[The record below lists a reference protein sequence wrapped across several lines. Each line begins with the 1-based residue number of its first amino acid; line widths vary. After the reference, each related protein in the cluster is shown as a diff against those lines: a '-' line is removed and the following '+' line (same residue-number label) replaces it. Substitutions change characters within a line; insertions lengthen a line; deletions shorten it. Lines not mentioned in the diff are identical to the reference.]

1 MPEVM
6 ENGMEDNILRIAID
20 GPSGAGKSTIAK
32 IVAEKMG
39 VDYIDTGAMYR
50 AIGLKMLTEGVGQDD
65 ESEDARKE
73 VLDRTDIDFD
83 GGIVTL
89 DGKDVSG
96 SIRMPEISKA
106 ASDYSRFPEVR
117 EKLVAIQREIGH
129 RKSVVMDG
137 RDIGTNV
144 FTDAQY
150 KFFLTATPE
159 ERARRRVKE
168 LIEKGQDV
176 NYEDTLEDIKQRDY
190 NDTHRK
196 LNPLRKADDAVE
208 IDTTDMTIEEVAGA
222 ILDVIVAGRKKA

>member
-1 MPEVM
+1 MSDKE
-6 ENGMEDNILRIAID
+6 ILRIAID

-32 IVAEKMG
+32 IVAEKLG

-50 AIGLKMLTEGVGQDD
+50 AIGLKMVNEGV
-65 ESEDARKE
+65 SREDTEEAASARQE
-73 VLDRTDIDFD
+73 VLDRTEIDFD
-83 GGIVTL
+83 DGVITL
-89 DGKDVSG
+89 DGEDVSG
-96 SIRMPEISKA
+96 KIRTPEISIA

-150 KFFLTATPE
+150 KFFLTATAE

-168 LIEKGQDV
+168 LLEKGQDV
-176 NYEDTLEDIKQRDY
+176 NYEDTLEDIKKRDY

-196 LNPLRKADDAVE
+196 LNPLAKADDAIEVDSTNMS
-208 IDTTDMTIEEVAGA
+208 IDEVVDTIVSA
-222 ILDVIVAGRKKA
+222 IK

>member
-1 MPEVM
+1 M
-6 ENGMEDNILRIAID
+6 NDNEILRIAID

-32 IVAEKMG
+32 IVAEKRG
-39 VDYIDTGAMYR
+39 IDYIDTGAMYR
-50 AIGLKMLTEGVGQDD
+50 AIGLKMVSEGV
-65 ESEDARKE
+65 SREDTEEAAAARQE
-73 VLDRTDIDFD
+73 VLDRTEIDFD
-83 GGIVTL
+83 SGVITL
-89 DGKDVSG
+89 DGEDVSG
-96 SIRMPEISKA
+96 KIRTPEISIA

-117 EKLVAIQREIGH
+117 TKLVAIQREIGH

-168 LIEKGQDV
+168 LLEKGEDV
-176 NYEDTLEDIKQRDY
+176 SYEATLEDIKKRDY

-196 LNPLRKADDAVE
+196 LNPLAKADDAIEV
-208 IDTTDMTIEEVAGA
+208 DTTDMTIDEVVQT
-222 ILDVIVAGRKKA
+222 ILDQIK

>member
-1 MPEVM
+1 MSDE
-6 ENGMEDNILRIAID
+6 ILRIAID

-39 VDYIDTGAMYR
+39 IDYIDTGAMYR
-50 AIGLKMLTEGVGQDD
+50 AIGLKMMTEGV
-65 ESEDARKE
+65 SREDTEEAAAARQE
-73 VLDRTDIDFD
+73 VLDRTEIDFD
-83 GGIVTL
+83 RGVITL
-89 DGKDVSG
+89 DGEDVSG
-96 SIRMPEISKA
+96 KIRTPEISIA
-106 ASDYSRFPEVR
+106 ASDYSKFPEVR
-117 EKLVAIQREIGH
+117 SKLVAIQREIGH

-168 LIEKGQDV
+168 LNEKGEDV
-176 NYEDTLEDIKQRDY
+176 SYEATLEDIKQRDY

-196 LNPLRKADDAVE
+196 LNPLAKADDAIEV
-208 IDTTDMTIEEVAGA
+208 DTTAMSIDEVVSTILGS
-222 ILDVIVAGRKKA
+222 IDQN

>member
-1 MPEVM
+1 MSDE
-6 ENGMEDNILRIAID
+6 ILRIAID

-39 VDYIDTGAMYR
+39 IDYIDTGAMYR
-50 AIGLKMLTEGVGQDD
+50 AIGLKMVSEGV
-65 ESEDARKE
+65 SREDTEEAAAARQE

-83 GGIVTL
+83 KGVITL
-89 DGKDVSG
+89 DGEDVG
-96 SIRMPEISKA
+96 GKIRTPEISIA
-106 ASDYSRFPEVR
+106 ASDYSKFPEVR
-117 EKLVAIQREIGH
+117 SKLVAIQREIGH

-159 ERARRRVKE
+159 ERANRRVKE
-168 LIEKGQDV
+168 LLEKGEDV
-176 NYEDTLEDIKQRDY
+176 SYEATLEDIKKRDY

-196 LNPLRKADDAVE
+196 LNPLAKADDAIEV
-208 IDTTDMTIEEVAGA
+208 DTTNMTIDEVAAA
-222 ILDVIVAGRKKA
+222 ILDRIEQN

>member
-1 MPEVM
+1 MSDE
-6 ENGMEDNILRIAID
+6 ILRIAID

-39 VDYIDTGAMYR
+39 IDYIDTGAMYR
-50 AIGLKMLTEGVGQDD
+50 AIGLKMVSEGVSREDTD
-65 ESEDARKE
+65 EAAAARQE

-83 GGIVTL
+83 KGVITL
-89 DGKDVSG
+89 DGEDVG
-96 SIRMPEISKA
+96 GKIRTPEISIA
-106 ASDYSRFPEVR
+106 ASDYSKFPEVR
-117 EKLVAIQREIGH
+117 SKLVAIQREIGH

-159 ERARRRVKE
+159 ERANRRVKE
-168 LIEKGQDV
+168 LLEKGEDV
-176 NYEDTLEDIKQRDY
+176 SYEATLEDIKKRDY

-196 LNPLRKADDAVE
+196 LNPLAKADDAIEV
-208 IDTTDMTIEEVAGA
+208 DTTNMTIDEVAAA
-222 ILDVIVAGRKKA
+222 ILDKIEQN

>member
-1 MPEVM
+1 
-6 ENGMEDNILRIAID
+6 MEDDILRIAID

-39 VDYIDTGAMYR
+39 IDYIDTGAMYR
-50 AIGLKMLTEGVGQDD
+50 AIGLKMLREGVSADD
-65 ESEDARKE
+65 DQTAAREE
-73 VLDRTDIDFD
+73 VLERTTIDFD
-83 GGIVTL
+83 SGIVTL
-89 DGKDVSG
+89 DGEDVSG
-96 SIRMPEISKA
+96 LIRTPEVSMA
-106 ASDYSRFPEVR
+106 ASDFSRFPEVR

-150 KFFLTATPE
+150 KFFLNATPE

-168 LIEKGQDV
+168 LIEKGQNVD
-176 NYEDTLEDIKQRDY
+176 YEATLEDIRQRDY
-190 NDTHRK
+190 NDSHRK

-208 IDTTDMTIEEVAGA
+208 IDTTEMTIDEVAGTILNA
-222 ILDVIVAGRKKA
+222 IEK

>member
-1 MPEVM
+1 M
-6 ENGMEDNILRIAID
+6 NDNEILRIAID

-39 VDYIDTGAMYR
+39 IDYIDTGAMYR
-50 AIGLKMLTEGVGQDD
+50 AIGLKMVSEGV
-65 ESEDARKE
+65 SREDTEEAAAARQE
-73 VLDRTDIDFD
+73 VLDRTEIDFD
-83 GGIVTL
+83 SGVITL
-89 DGKDVSG
+89 DGEDVSG
-96 SIRMPEISKA
+96 KIRTPEISIA

-117 EKLVAIQREIGH
+117 TKLVAIQREIGH

-168 LIEKGQDV
+168 LLEKGEDV
-176 NYEDTLEDIKQRDY
+176 SYEATLEDIKKRDY

-196 LNPLRKADDAVE
+196 LNPLAKADDAIEV
-208 IDTTDMTIEEVAGA
+208 DTTDMTIEEVVQT
-222 ILDVIVAGRKKA
+222 ILDQIK

>member
-1 MPEVM
+1 M
-6 ENGMEDNILRIAID
+6 NDNEILRIAID

-39 VDYIDTGAMYR
+39 IDYIDTGAMYR
-50 AIGLKMLTEGVGQDD
+50 AIGLKMVSEGV
-65 ESEDARKE
+65 SREDTEEAAAARQE
-73 VLDRTDIDFD
+73 VLDRTEIDFD
-83 GGIVTL
+83 SGVITL
-89 DGKDVSG
+89 DGEDVSG
-96 SIRMPEISKA
+96 KIRTPEISIA

-117 EKLVAIQREIGH
+117 TKLVAIQREIGH

-168 LIEKGQDV
+168 LLEKGEDV
-176 NYEDTLEDIKQRDY
+176 SYEATLEDIKKRDY

-196 LNPLRKADDAVE
+196 LNPLAKADDAIEV
-208 IDTTDMTIEEVAGA
+208 DTTDMTIDEVVQT
-222 ILDVIVAGRKKA
+222 ILDQIK

>member
-1 MPEVM
+1 MSDE
-6 ENGMEDNILRIAID
+6 ILRIAID

-39 VDYIDTGAMYR
+39 IDYIDTGAMYR
-50 AIGLKMLTEGVGQDD
+50 AIGLKMVSEGV
-65 ESEDARKE
+65 SREDTEEAATARQE

-83 GGIVTL
+83 KGVITL
-89 DGKDVSG
+89 DGEDVG
-96 SIRMPEISKA
+96 GKIRTPEISIA
-106 ASDYSRFPEVR
+106 ASDYSKFPEVR
-117 EKLVAIQREIGH
+117 SKLVAIQREIGH

-159 ERARRRVKE
+159 ERANRRVKE
-168 LIEKGQDV
+168 LLEKGEDV
-176 NYEDTLEDIKQRDY
+176 SYEATLEDIKKRDY

-196 LNPLRKADDAVE
+196 LNPLAKADDAIEV
-208 IDTTDMTIEEVAGA
+208 DTTNMTIDEVAA
-222 ILDVIVAGRKKA
+222 VILDRIEQN

>member
-1 MPEVM
+1 MSDE
-6 ENGMEDNILRIAID
+6 ILRIAID

-39 VDYIDTGAMYR
+39 INYIDTGAMYR
-50 AIGLKMLTEGVGQDD
+50 AIGLKMMTEGV
-65 ESEDARKE
+65 SREDTEEAAAARQE
-73 VLDRTDIDFD
+73 VLDRTEIDFD
-83 GGIVTL
+83 RGVITL
-89 DGKDVSG
+89 DGEDVSG
-96 SIRMPEISKA
+96 KIRTPEISIA
-106 ASDYSRFPEVR
+106 ASDYSKFPEVR
-117 EKLVAIQREIGH
+117 SKLVAIQREIGH

-168 LIEKGQDV
+168 LNEKGEDV
-176 NYEDTLEDIKQRDY
+176 SYEATLEDIKQRDY

-196 LNPLRKADDAVE
+196 LNPLAKADDAIEV
-208 IDTTDMTIEEVAGA
+208 DTTAMSIDEVVSTILGS
-222 ILDVIVAGRKKA
+222 IDQN

>member
-1 MPEVM
+1 MSDE
-6 ENGMEDNILRIAID
+6 ILRIAID

-39 VDYIDTGAMYR
+39 IDYIDTGAMYR
-50 AIGLKMLTEGVGQDD
+50 AIGLKMVSEGVSREDTD
-65 ESEDARKE
+65 EAATARQE

-83 GGIVTL
+83 KGVITL
-89 DGKDVSG
+89 DGEDVG
-96 SIRMPEISKA
+96 GKIRTPEISIA
-106 ASDYSRFPEVR
+106 ASDYSKFPEVR
-117 EKLVAIQREIGH
+117 SKLVAIQREIGH

-159 ERARRRVKE
+159 ERANRRVKE
-168 LIEKGQDV
+168 LLEKGEDV
-176 NYEDTLEDIKQRDY
+176 SYEATLEDIKKRDY

-196 LNPLRKADDAVE
+196 LNPLAKADDAIEV
-208 IDTTDMTIEEVAGA
+208 DTTNMTIDEVAAA
-222 ILDVIVAGRKKA
+222 ILDRIEQN

>member
-1 MPEVM
+1 M
-6 ENGMEDNILRIAID
+6 NDNEILRIAID

-39 VDYIDTGAMYR
+39 IDYIDTGAMYR
-50 AIGLKMLTEGVGQDD
+50 AIGLKMVSEGV
-65 ESEDARKE
+65 SREDTEEAAAARQE
-73 VLDRTDIDFD
+73 VLDRTEIDFD
-83 GGIVTL
+83 SGVITL
-89 DGKDVSG
+89 DGEDVSG
-96 SIRMPEISKA
+96 KIRTPEISIA

-117 EKLVAIQREIGH
+117 TKLVAIQREIGH

-159 ERARRRVKE
+159 ERAHRRVKE
-168 LIEKGQDV
+168 LLEKGEDV
-176 NYEDTLEDIKQRDY
+176 SYEATLEDIKKRDY

-196 LNPLRKADDAVE
+196 LNPLAKADDAIEV
-208 IDTTDMTIEEVAGA
+208 DTTDMTIDEVVQT
-222 ILDVIVAGRKKA
+222 ILDQIK

>member
-1 MPEVM
+1 MNNNE
-6 ENGMEDNILRIAID
+6 ILRIAID

-39 VDYIDTGAMYR
+39 IDYIDTGAMYR
-50 AIGLKMLTEGVGQDD
+50 AIGLKMVSEGV
-65 ESEDARKE
+65 SREDTEEAAAARQE
-73 VLDRTDIDFD
+73 VLDRTEIDFD
-83 GGIVTL
+83 SGVITL
-89 DGKDVSG
+89 DGEDVSG
-96 SIRMPEISKA
+96 KIRTPEISIA

-117 EKLVAIQREIGH
+117 TKLVTIQREIGH

-168 LIEKGQDV
+168 LLEKGEDV
-176 NYEDTLEDIKQRDY
+176 SYEATLEDIKKRDY

-196 LNPLRKADDAVE
+196 LNPLAKADDAIEV
-208 IDTTDMTIEEVAGA
+208 DTTDMTIEEVVQT
-222 ILDVIVAGRKKA
+222 ILDQIK

>member
-1 MPEVM
+1 MTMSDE
-6 ENGMEDNILRIAID
+6 ILRIAID

-39 VDYIDTGAMYR
+39 IDYIDTGAMYR
-50 AIGLKMLTEGVGQDD
+50 AIGLKMVSEGVSREDTD
-65 ESEDARKE
+65 EAATARQE

-83 GGIVTL
+83 KGVITL
-89 DGKDVSG
+89 DGEDVG
-96 SIRMPEISKA
+96 GKIRTPEISIA
-106 ASDYSRFPEVR
+106 ASDYSKFPEVR
-117 EKLVAIQREIGH
+117 SKLVAIQREIGH

-159 ERARRRVKE
+159 ERANRRVKE
-168 LIEKGQDV
+168 LLEKGEDV
-176 NYEDTLEDIKQRDY
+176 SYEATLEDIKKRDY

-196 LNPLRKADDAVE
+196 LNPLAKADDAIEV
-208 IDTTDMTIEEVAGA
+208 DTTNMTIDEVAAA
-222 ILDVIVAGRKKA
+222 ILDRIEQN

>member
-1 MPEVM
+1 MSDE
-6 ENGMEDNILRIAID
+6 ILRIAID

-39 VDYIDTGAMYR
+39 IDYIDTGAMYR
-50 AIGLKMLTEGVGQDD
+50 AIGLKMVSEGV
-65 ESEDARKE
+65 SREDTEEAATARQE

-83 GGIVTL
+83 KGVITL
-89 DGKDVSG
+89 DGEDVG
-96 SIRMPEISKA
+96 GKIRTPEISIA
-106 ASDYSRFPEVR
+106 ASDYSKFPEVR
-117 EKLVAIQREIGH
+117 SKLVAIQREIGH

-159 ERARRRVKE
+159 ERANRRVKE
-168 LIEKGQDV
+168 LLEKGEDV
-176 NYEDTLEDIKQRDY
+176 SYEATLEDIKKRDY

-196 LNPLRKADDAVE
+196 LNPLAKADDAIEV
-208 IDTTDMTIEEVAGA
+208 DTTNMTIDEVAAA
-222 ILDVIVAGRKKA
+222 ILDRIEQN

>member
-1 MPEVM
+1 MSDE
-6 ENGMEDNILRIAID
+6 ILRIAID

-39 VDYIDTGAMYR
+39 IDYIDTGAMYR
-50 AIGLKMLTEGVGQDD
+50 AIGLKMMTEGV
-65 ESEDARKE
+65 SREDTEEAAAARQE
-73 VLDRTDIDFD
+73 VLNRTEIDFD
-83 GGIVTL
+83 RGVITL
-89 DGKDVSG
+89 DGEDVSG
-96 SIRMPEISKA
+96 KIRTPEISIA
-106 ASDYSRFPEVR
+106 ASDYSKFPEVR
-117 EKLVAIQREIGH
+117 SKLVAIQREIGH

-168 LIEKGQDV
+168 LNEKGEDV
-176 NYEDTLEDIKQRDY
+176 SYEATLEDIKQRDY

-196 LNPLRKADDAVE
+196 LNPLAKADDAIEV
-208 IDTTDMTIEEVAGA
+208 DTTDMSIDEVVAA
-222 ILDVIVAGRKKA
+222 ILGSIDQN